1 MAPTRAILLDALG
14 TLVELEPPGVHLRRA
29 LGDGIED
36 DRLEKAVRAEMRYYR
51 AHSDDGRDP
60 RSLADLRRRC
70 AEVLSDELGRPVD
83 VDTLMASIRFR
94 AYPDARPALEAL
106 RRRSLK
112 LVCVSNW
119 DCSLPEV
126 LARCD
131 IGESLDGVVASATAG
146 ARKPDPAIF
155 ERALEIAGCAPA
167 DAIHVGDTLADDVEG
182 ARAAGVRTL
191 LLDRSTSS
199 ARFAS
204 TSRGSGPTPSA
215 VVDARIASLG
225 EIEDHLQP

>member
-1 MAPTRAILLDALG
+1 
-14 TLVELEPPGVHLRRA
+14 
-29 LGDGIED
+29 
-36 DRLEKAVRAEMRYYR
+36 VRAEMRYYR
-51 AHSDDGRDP
+51 AHSDEGSDP

-70 AEVLSDELGRPVD
+70 AEVLSAELGRPVD

-94 AYPDARPALEAL
+94 AYRDAGPALASL

-126 LARCD
+126 LARCG
-131 IGESLDGVVASATAG
+131 IGEALDGVVPSATAG

-155 ERALEIAGCAPA
+155 ERALALAACAPA
-167 DAIHVGDTLADDVEG
+167 DALHVGDTPAEDVEG
-182 ARAAGVRTL
+182 ARAAGVRAL
-191 LLDRSTSS
+191 LIDRSGS
-199 ARFAS
+199 AD
-204 TSRGSGPTPSA
+204 GDG
-215 VVDARIASLG
+215 RIASLG